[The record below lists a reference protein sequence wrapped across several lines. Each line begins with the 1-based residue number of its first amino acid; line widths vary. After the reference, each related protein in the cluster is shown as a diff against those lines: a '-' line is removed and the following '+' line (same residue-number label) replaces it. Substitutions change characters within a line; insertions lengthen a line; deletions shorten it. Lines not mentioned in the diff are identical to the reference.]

1 MGEGDFSLK
10 AGTVWLLGVSSFL
23 AAALPAFAS
32 GIADAHYEVPV
43 ERYGHFAAGRPH
55 EYARLSATTD
65 SGRRLTLELAADEVF
80 EDVAPRR
87 VQLEKSGPHRLLA
100 IVSRRGDGAR
110 LALIGA
116 QNDRLQIVAESS
128 PIGTPMRWLNPV
140 AVADLDGDGQAE
152 IAVVTTPHIG
162 GTLRVYRL
170 AEASLV
176 ESAALDGFSNHLYGS
191 AELGLSAAISIDGRA
206 HLVVPDSNR
215 QHLRIIALR
224 QGRLVETG
232 RCKLSEPLTG
242 SVVQLLPLAASA
254 SRRSESNASC

>member
-1 MGEGDFSLK
+1 MK
-10 AGTVWLLGVSSFL
+10 TGTVLLLGVSSFL
-23 AAALPAFAS
+23 AAALPALAS
-32 GIADAHYEVPV
+32 GIADGQYEVPV

-55 EYARLSATTD
+55 EYARLSAKTN

-87 VQLEKSGPHRLLA
+87 VQLEKNGPHRLLV
-100 IVSRRGDGAR
+100 IISRRGDGAR
-110 LALIGA
+110 LALVGA
-116 QNDRLQIVAESS
+116 PNDRLQIVAQSS

-152 IAVVTTPHIG
+152 VAAVTTPHIG

-170 AEASLV
+170 AEANLV
-176 ESAALDGFSNHLYGS
+176 EYAALDGFSNHLYGS
-191 AELGLSAAISIDGRA
+191 AELGLSAAISIDGRT

-232 RCKLSEPLTG
+232 RCKLSQPLTG
-242 SVVQLLPLAASA
+242 SVIQFLPLAASA
-254 SRRSESNASC
+254 SQRSEPKASC

>member
-1 MGEGDFSLK
+1 
-10 AGTVWLLGVSSFL
+10 LLGASSFL

-32 GIADAHYEVPV
+32 GIAEAHYEVPV

-116 QNDRLQIVAESS
+116 QNDRLQIVADSS

-152 IAVVTTPHIG
+152 IAAVTTPHIG

-176 ESAALDGFSNHLYGS
+176 EFAALGGFSNHLYGS
-191 AELGLSAAISIDGRA
+191 AELSLSAPISIDGRA

-215 QHLRIIALR
+215 QHLRIIALQ

-232 RCKLSEPLTG
+232 RCKLSKPLTG
-242 SVVQLLPLAASA
+242 SVVALLPLAASA
-254 SRRSESNASC
+254 SQRPESNASC